1 MCKLNFKRLLASF
14 FALLLC
20 LSPVVVQADEAG
32 YTIQDYA
39 VQATYHSNNTI
50 SVNETIAVNFTE
62 SRHGIY
68 RNIPLNMYVGF
79 TDEEKAELQEVVQFL
94 KAPEK
99 FNSLGA
105 RIPHGVLLVGPPGTG
120 KTSVALRAMVE
131 EFLLEKENTENNFG
145 LMLMAYTNRAVDE
158 ICTMLDG
165 IKASYVRIGG
175 EQTCAEAHRDHLLT
189 RLFADRPR
197 RRDVVR
203 KLQTIPIVVGTVS
216 TLSNHLELFRLRPYH
231 AIIDEADRKSVV

>member
-79 TDEEKAELQEVVQFL
+79 TDEEKAEQSREMEQYRLQVKDIQVKKDAFETSEEDENKVIQSGMPIKRFL
-94 KAPEK
+94 
-99 FNSLGA
+99 
-105 RIPHGVLLVGPPGTG
+105 V
-120 KTSVALRAMVE
+120 
-131 EFLLEKENTENNFG
+131 
-145 LMLMAYTNRAVDE
+145 Y
-158 ICTMLDG
+158 
-165 IKASYVRIGG
+165 
-175 EQTCAEAHRDHLLT
+175 
-189 RLFADRPR
+189 
-197 RRDVVR
+197 
-203 KLQTIPIVVGTVS
+203 IPIS
-216 TLSNHLELFRLRPYH
+216 SLIRL
-231 AIIDEADRKSVV
+231 